1 MLEKWF
7 GKDQGE
13 GSKKKYLILA
23 IGMVI
28 IGLIITYLPT
38 GQKKTQAQTAHV
50 QTGEVKAGSSDYEA
64 TLEKRLASI
73 LVKMEGVG
81 GVSVM
86 ITTASN
92 DEKVLAQNI
101 TDNVQRTEE
110 KTQGETS
117 RLTET
122 DNHTHQVVMQSGNT
136 PYVIKENK
144 PEIKGVLI
152 LAEGADNSEVKN
164 QLIEAVSKLL
174 DIPVHKV
181 SVVKKEM

>member
-13 GSKKKYLILA
+13 ESKKKYLILA
-23 IGMVI
+23 IGMVVL
-28 IGLIITYLPT
+28 GLIITYLPI
-38 GQKKTQAQTAHV
+38 GQKNTKMQTTKV
-50 QTGEVKAGSSDYEA
+50 QTLVNKESTSNYETA
-64 TLEKRLASI
+64 LEKRLAGI

-86 ITTASN
+86 ITTVSN
-92 DEKVLAQNI
+92 DEKILAQNV
-101 TDNVQRTEE
+101 TENVQRTEE
-110 KTQGETS
+110 KTQGDTS

-122 DNHTHQVVMQSGNT
+122 NNHTHQVVMQSGNT
-136 PYVIKENK
+136 PYVVKENK

-152 LAEGADNSEVKN
+152 LAEGADNSEVKS
-164 QLIEAVSKLL
+164 QIIEAVSRLL
-174 DIPVHKV
+174 DIPVHKI